1 MASESTQPNAD
12 GREHRPWED
21 IDQML
26 GVDEA
31 RERILAAV
39 SPLEPG
45 EIPLLDALGLVLA
58 ADVVSAVNIPPFR
71 NSAMDG
77 YAVRA
82 EDTSG
87 ARTSQPIQLTVV
99 GELAA
104 GYPPKVTVEAGQA
117 VRIMTGAAMPD
128 GADAVVRFE
137 ETNEDGTHG
146 TSEVKRAVQILRE
159 AKPWDNVRAAGE
171 DVHAGTTVLQAGTIL
186 RPAEI
191 GVLASLNQAHVHAH
205 RRPRVGIL
213 STGDEVIGLGPELQP
228 GQIRDANSYTLAAM
242 VKRYGGEP
250 VVLGVA
256 RDTVDDLRA
265 KLATARGVDLLVTSG
280 GVSLGDYDMV
290 KQVLQAEGEIGLWQ
304 VRIKPGKPLAFG
316 RIGGT
321 PLLGLPG
328 NPVAAFVAFEQF
340 GRPAILKMLGR
351 TKWQPP
357 VVKARLLTD
366 QENRGR
372 RRHFVRGILE
382 QRGDE
387 YVVGPSGSQGSAVLT
402 SVARANGLIVVPESW
417 EYAEA
422 GAIVDVQLLDT
433 DWTR

>member
-1 MASESTQPNAD
+1 MASNSAQPNA
-12 GREHRPWED
+12 GGQGQRPWED
-21 IDQML
+21 IDRML
-26 GVDEA
+26 GVDDA

-45 EIPLLDALGLVLA
+45 DIPLLDALGLVLA
-58 ADVVSAVNIPPFR
+58 ADVVSTVNIPPFR

-82 EDTSG
+82 QDTSG
-87 ARTSQPIQLTVV
+87 ARIDQPVQLTVI

-104 GYPPKVTVEAGQA
+104 GYPPEVTVGAGQA

-137 ETNEDGTHG
+137 ETDEGGTQG
-146 TSEVKRAVQILRE
+146 TGRAGRTVLIRCE

-171 DVHAGTTVLQAGTIL
+171 DVHAGTTVLQAGTVL
-186 RPAEI
+186 RPGEI
-191 GVLASLNQAHVHAH
+191 GVLASLNQAFVRAH

-213 STGDEVIGLGPELQP
+213 STGDEVIGLGPELRP

-256 RDTVDDLRA
+256 RDTVEDLRA

-316 RIGGT
+316 RIGDT
-321 PLLGLPG
+321 PLIGLPG

-340 GRPAILKMLGR
+340 GRPVILKMLGR
-351 TKWQPP
+351 TNWQPP
-357 VVKARLLTD
+357 TVKARLLTD

-372 RRHFVRGILE
+372 RRHFVRGILKRRE
-382 QRGDE
+382 DE
-387 YVVGPSGSQGSAVLT
+387 YVVEPSGSQGSAVLT
-402 SVARANGLIVVPESW
+402 SVARANCLIVVPESW

-433 DWTR
+433 DWTL

>member
-1 MASESTQPNAD
+1 MASESAQPD
-12 GREHRPWED
+12 TRGREHRPWED
-21 IDQML
+21 VDRML

-31 RERILAAV
+31 HERILDAV

-45 EIPLLDALGLVLA
+45 DIPLLDALGLVLA
-58 ADVVSAVNIPPFR
+58 SDVVSTVNIPPFR

-77 YAVRA
+77 YAVRSL
-82 EDTSG
+82 DTSG
-87 ARTSQPIQLTVV
+87 ASSSQPAQLTVIA
-99 GELAA
+99 ELAA
-104 GYPPKVTVEAGQA
+104 GYPPEVTVESGQA

-137 ETNEDGTHG
+137 ETDEIGHG
-146 TSEVKRAVQILRE
+146 ASRDRRTVQIRIE
-159 AKPWDNVRAAGE
+159 AKPGENVREAGE
-171 DVHAGTTVLQAGTIL
+171 DVRAGTTVLKAGTVL

-191 GVLASLNQAHVHAH
+191 GVLASINQSRVRAH

-213 STGDEVIGLGPELQP
+213 STGDEVIGLGPELRP

-242 VKRYGGEP
+242 VKHYGGEP

-256 RDTVDDLRA
+256 RDTIEDLRT
-265 KLATARGVDLLVTSG
+265 KLSATRGVDLLVTSG

-316 RIGGT
+316 RIGTT

-340 GRPAILKMLGR
+340 GRPALLKMLGR
-351 TKWQPP
+351 TDWQPLT
-357 VVKARLLTD
+357 VKARLLTD
-366 QENRGR
+366 QENRGQ

-382 QRGDE
+382 RRGDT
-387 YVVGPSGSQGSAVLT
+387 YVVGPSGSQGSAVLS
-402 SVARANGLIVVPESW
+402 SVARANCLIVVPESW

-422 GAIVDVQLLDT
+422 GSIVDVQLLDT
-433 DWTR
+433 DWAI

>member
-1 MASESTQPNAD
+1 MASEPAQPNAG
-12 GREHRPWED
+12 GRVYRHREG
-21 IDQML
+21 IDRML

-31 RERILAAV
+31 RERILAAIN
-39 SPLEPG
+39 PLEPG

-58 ADVVSAVNIPPFR
+58 VDVVSTIDIPPFR

-77 YAVRA
+77 YAVQAR
-82 EDTSG
+82 DTTG
-87 ARTSQPIQLTVV
+87 ARTGQPARLTVI

-104 GYPPKVTVEAGQA
+104 GYPPKVTVESGQA
-117 VRIMTGAAMPD
+117 VRIMTGAAMPG

-137 ETNEDGTHG
+137 ETDEDGSSGDSEATRSVQIR
-146 TSEVKRAVQILRE
+146 SEV
-159 AKPWDNVRAAGE
+159 KPWDNVRAAGE
-171 DVHAGTTVLQAGTIL
+171 DIHAGTTVLRAGTVL

-191 GVLASLNQAHVHAH
+191 GLLASLNQADVRTH

-228 GQIRDANSYTLAAM
+228 GQIRDANSFTLAAM

-265 KLATARGVDLLVTSG
+265 KLASARGVDLLVTSG

-351 TKWQPP
+351 TNWQPA
-357 VVKARLLTD
+357 VVKARLLTK
-366 QENRGR
+366 QENRGQ

-382 QRGDE
+382 RREDE
-387 YVVGPSGSQGSAVLT
+387 YVVQPSGSQRSADLS
-402 SVARANGLIVVPESW
+402 SVTRANCLIVIPESW

-433 DWTR
+433 GWTL